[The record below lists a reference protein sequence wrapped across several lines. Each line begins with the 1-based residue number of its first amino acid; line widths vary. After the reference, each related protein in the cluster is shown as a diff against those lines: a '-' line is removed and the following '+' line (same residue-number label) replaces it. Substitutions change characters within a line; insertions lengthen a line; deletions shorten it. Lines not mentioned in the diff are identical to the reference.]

1 MSEQRS
7 THLGDGAYASTG
19 SYHGEIILTANH
31 HDRAQATDI
40 VALGPTE
47 VANLVEFLKSVGYHV
62 ELTCK
67 GAGHD

>member
-31 HDRAQATDI
+31 HR
-40 VALGPTE
+40 P
-47 VANLVEFLKSVGYHV
+47 
-62 ELTCK
+62 
-67 GAGHD
+67 